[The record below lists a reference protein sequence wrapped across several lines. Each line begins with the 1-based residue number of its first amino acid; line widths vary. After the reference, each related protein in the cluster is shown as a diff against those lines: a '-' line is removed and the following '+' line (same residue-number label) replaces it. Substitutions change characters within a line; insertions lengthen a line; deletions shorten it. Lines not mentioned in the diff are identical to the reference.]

1 MHGSNAPESQLVA
14 FVGGRLDRVDHIR
27 SNPTLLAEAF
37 ASPLARRVV
46 LEGLEPVVEGGHL
59 VMEPLPGDAW
69 IEHHALLGV
78 DERQRPI
85 FAELLADAPDSFFA
99 TPRSR
104 ALASEV
110 PGHEVALYGTARS
123 LLAWHAR
130 HRFCSVCG

>member
-1 MHGSNAPESQLVA
+1 MHGSKTPDSRLVA
-14 FVGGRLDRVDHIR
+14 FGGGRLDRVDHVR
-27 SNPTLLAEAF
+27 SNPLLLAEAF
-37 ASPLARRVV
+37 ASPLARRIV

-78 DERQRPI
+78 DEDQRPI
-85 FAELLADAPDSFFA
+85 FAELLAEAPDSFFA

-110 PGHEVALYGTARS
+110 PGHEVTLYGTARS
-123 LLAWHAR
+123 LQIGRAH
-130 HRFCSVCG
+130 V